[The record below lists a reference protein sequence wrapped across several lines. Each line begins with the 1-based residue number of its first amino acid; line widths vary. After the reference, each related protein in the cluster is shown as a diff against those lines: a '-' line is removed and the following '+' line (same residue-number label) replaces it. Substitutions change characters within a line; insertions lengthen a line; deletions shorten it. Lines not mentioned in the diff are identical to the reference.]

1 MSDIEQNYYS
11 GLKWTCSLLGIVQ
24 LSSPKMEDTEKDGDT
39 MSETSTRDST
49 SSVSDTIGA
58 VSTPDNVSLSSY
70 GSSGHV
76 SSDISNTTSPAG
88 DTDTTL
94 LSDNEGFGT
103 LRNMSHTDVSPNV
116 EDVKK
121 LLTCSACNDTFDEP
135 KLLVCLHTFCE
146 KCIQTYRE
154 VDTDYVI
161 CGYCRTCQPKPR
173 DGSKGLTPS
182 YTHEDLLE
190 TMKRSESQ
198 PSMCQACEKN
208 DDPQFLCTTC
218 NVVICKPCQVAHANL
233 KITKKHTVLPLSQ
246 ANETPLSIYAGKRQ
260 VICKEHDEAIAY
272 RCVPCGLFLCH
283 TDLTKYHQ
291 DHEIETVAEVRHRMK
306 RNAAEL
312 ERKVKQ
318 SILSSKSAETLARCR
333 KERLN
338 EKFEAMECRIDTV
351 VNETERCM
359 RQAATSMKAQL
370 RQQKGREEEKIR
382 EVMGET
388 EERLQSSQHL
398 RRMLLSVTKESNDLD
413 ALTFLSY
420 CEQSYEDFRQRGTGQ
435 KTFDSDIVFLTS
447 SRLSQILTS
456 SNIGEVR
463 EIGNYPAFKTPQV
476 FSTFNVLENVSG
488 MAANVYGEV
497 VCTSYHEGKCVMY
510 DKTGKPIRDLSAQVV
525 RPWDV
530 AFTDDNTFVI
540 TDCGD
545 NIGHGSVKLFSP
557 AGTLIKVIA
566 ANVKSPAGVTIDR
579 SGRLYVCDEHETCV
593 KILSMEGNIIGQ
605 LKSWNDNYLFQGPI
619 FVATNVN
626 NDVIVCDDHRTIKI
640 MSSVG
645 EVKEDY
651 EVDGRHDLQAIC
663 TDDSGQILV
672 VDNMMNG
679 LHVLTAGGRLRRFV
693 SFADIPGLEN
703 ARCVCIDP
711 SGRVVIG
718 GRSKLVV
725 LDIFEAC

>member
-1 MSDIEQNYYS
+1 
-11 GLKWTCSLLGIVQ
+11 
-24 LSSPKMEDTEKDGDT
+24 
-39 MSETSTRDST
+39 MSETSTQDSM

-58 VSTPDNVSLSSY
+58 IPTPDNISLSSC
-70 GSSGHV
+70 SSNGQM
-76 SSDISNTTSPAG
+76 SCDNISNITNSAT

-94 LSDNEGFGT
+94 LSDTEGFGT
-103 LRNMSHTDVSPNV
+103 LRNMSKTDVTPTIV
-116 EDVKK
+116 DVKK
-121 LLTCSACNDTFDEP
+121 LLTCSACNDTFVEP
-135 KLLVCLHTFCE
+135 KLLVCLHAFCE

-154 VDTDYVI
+154 VDTDFVI
-161 CGYCRTCQPKPR
+161 CGYCRTCQPKPWN
-173 DGSKGLTPS
+173 GSKGLTPS

-190 TMKRSESQ
+190 IMNRSDSQ
-198 PSMCQACEKN
+198 PSLCQACEKN
-208 DDPQFLCTTC
+208 HDPQFLCTTC

-233 KITKKHTVLPLSQ
+233 KITKKHTVLPMSL

-260 VICKEHDEAIAY
+260 VICREHDEAIAY

-283 TDLTKYHQ
+283 TDLSQYHA

-306 RNAAEL
+306 RNAADL

-338 EKFEAMECRIDTV
+338 EKFEAMESKIDTV
-351 VNETERCM
+351 ANEIERCA
-359 RQAATSMKAQL
+359 RQAANSMKAQL
-370 RQQKGREEEKIR
+370 RQQRGGEEEKIQ
-382 EVMGET
+382 EVMGEA

-420 CEQSYEDFRQRGTGQ
+420 CEQSYEDFRQRGSAQ
-435 KTFDSDIVFLTS
+435 KTFDSDIVFLPS
-447 SRLSQILTS
+447 PRLSQILTS
-456 SNIGEVR
+456 GNIGEVR
-463 EIGNYPAFKTPQV
+463 EIGNYPAFKTPQICSS
-476 FSTFNVLENVSG
+476 FDVLENVSG
-488 MAANVYGEV
+488 LAVNVYGEV
-497 VCTSYHEGKCVMY
+497 VCTSYHEGRCVMY
-510 DKTGKPIRDLSAQVV
+510 DKTGKLIRDLSSQVV

-557 AGTLIKVIA
+557 AGSLTKVIA

-579 SGRLYVCDEHETCV
+579 SGRLYICDEHETCV
-593 KILSMEGNIIGQ
+593 RIMSLEGNIIGQ
-605 LKSWNDNYLFQGPI
+605 LKSWNETYLFQGPI
-619 FVATNVN
+619 FVATNIN
-626 NDVIVCDDHRTIKI
+626 NDVIVCDDHRSIEI
-640 MSSVG
+640 LSPVG
-645 EVKEDY
+645 ERKERY

-663 TDDSGQILV
+663 TDGSGQILV
-672 VDNMMNG
+672 VDNIKNG

-693 SFADIPGLEN
+693 SFADIIGLEN
-703 ARCVCIDP
+703 TRCVCVDP
-711 SGRVVIG
+711 SGRVLIG

-725 LDIFEAC
+725 MDLFETC